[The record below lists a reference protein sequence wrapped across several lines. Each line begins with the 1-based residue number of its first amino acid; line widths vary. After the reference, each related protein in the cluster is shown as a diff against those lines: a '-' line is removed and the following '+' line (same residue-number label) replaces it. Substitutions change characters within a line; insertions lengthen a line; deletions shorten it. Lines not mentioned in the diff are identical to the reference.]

1 MSNSHMLQV
10 AARRSRDEFL
20 RTAAELRARLTP
32 AEVAKDIAAQIRSHP
47 TSLNGQ
53 VRPSAG
59 QVIISTVAVLALA
72 RLLEKLFGHSP
83 GRSGRIKSQSK

>member
-1 MSNSHMLQV
+1 MSNSQMLQV
-10 AARRSRDEFL
+10 AARRSKDEFL
-20 RTAAELRARLTP
+20 QTAAELRARLTP

-47 TSLNGQ
+47 MSFNGP

-72 RLLEKLFGHSP
+72 RLLKKFFSHSP
-83 GRSGRIKSQSK
+83 GRSGRIMSQNK